1 MYLLLWSREEKKIEC
16 WSTVPKI
23 NKPILHGRFLA
34 RSNGLGSRLHDR
46 SQLAGLIP
54 SPLYFPLESPGD
66 IVRRCQHCHWLILQS
81 GREREKKLPE
91 KTKKKEKMRKR
102 ISRVP
107 DSFHHIN
114 SCHFPGWENGLDE
127 WQEFCRS
134 CIPRF
139 IFTNSLSKYNYT
151 IVATLTWF
159 TKTLKLTILITILCI
174 KISFLGQKRSLM
186 LHKKNQSM
194 RHLCDKSVNSCLHQ
208 RSHLFAGL
216 HFLIPVKPAIDF
228 LFIRILKLHVQ
239 ILIDKTLQTL
249 NNFFYHL
256 NIHLAINSF
265 KICWGNRTYDTGVD

>member
-91 KTKKKEKMRKR
+91 KTKIKEKMRKR

-159 TKTLKLTILITILCI
+159 TKTLKLTI
-174 KISFLGQKRSLM
+174 
-186 LHKKNQSM
+186 
-194 RHLCDKSVNSCLHQ
+194 
-208 RSHLFAGL
+208 
-216 HFLIPVKPAIDF
+216 
-228 LFIRILKLHVQ
+228 FIFGSKEVSYVTQ
-239 ILIDKTLQTL
+239 EEP
-249 NNFFYHL
+249 
-256 NIHLAINSF
+256 INAAPL
-265 KICWGNRTYDTGVD
+265 W